1 MYVHLQSVCTCLHSF
16 TLSLHSFVQYRCA
29 FSFVYVYTVHH
40 LQQVCTC
47 MHSCVLV
54 FMVVCMSAP
63 GTTCFHVPVLVC
75 IWHLSFSLISAWHH
89 LFLFACTCLVCI

>member
-1 MYVHLQSVCTCLHSF
+1 MYTYNLFALVCIHSRCLCTRLCNIGVLFHL
-16 TLSLHSFVQYRCA
+16 YM
-29 FSFVYVYTVHH
+29 YIHH

-47 MHSCVLV
+47 LHLFVSVLV
-54 FMVVCMSAP
+54 LVCMSAP

-75 IWHLSFSLISAWHH
+75 IWHHSFSLISAWHH